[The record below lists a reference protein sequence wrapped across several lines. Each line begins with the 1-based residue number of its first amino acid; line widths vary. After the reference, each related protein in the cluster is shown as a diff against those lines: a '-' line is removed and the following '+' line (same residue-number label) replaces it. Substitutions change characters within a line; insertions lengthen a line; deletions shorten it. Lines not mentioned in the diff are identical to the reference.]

1 MLLGDQEDIEI
12 RPDRA
17 ADVGR
22 EEIHR
27 IKREWGEPLVFGFR
41 FYRHSHSV
49 PIARVMMVSGAPT
62 LK

>member
-1 MLLGDQEDIEI
+1 MLPGDQENIEI

-22 EEIHR
+22 EEIDR
-27 IKREWGEPLVFGFR
+27 IERERGEALALDFR
-41 FYRHSHSV
+41 FYSHSHSV

>member
-22 EEIHR
+22 EEIQ
-27 IKREWGEPLVFGFR
+27 ELFR
-41 FYRHSHSV
+41 GSRGSCVRTMITPQPF
-49 PIARVMMVSGAPT
+49 
-62 LK
+62 